1 MRDTCA
7 TVRVVAP
14 VSAENPHGHIV
25 INASDL
31 TDEHTLFDV
40 AQDDAEKEA
49 APRKTRARKTEHPE

>member
-7 TVRVVAP
+7 TVRVLAP

-31 TDEHTLFDV
+31 TDEHTLV
-40 AQDDAEKEA
+40 DDEQGDAPKDRM
-49 APRKTRARKTEHPE
+49 PRKTRTRKTEQSE